1 MTLAIL
7 ADIGG
12 TNTRVALADGR
23 MVRADSIR
31 RFPNADYKARGRD
44 IAHILRDYLTETAAK
59 VGGVCVAAAV
69 FLSRHVAGLAMRA
82 VIERREAAAVVG
94 VDVDRVQRLSFMVG
108 FGTAAQDGV
117 ATLTNLDWTMDADKL
132 RAATG
137 ATRVAILNDLQAQ
150 GHALGHIAA
159 DKLRPVIAG
168 PQKDGAAMLVVGL
181 GTGVNAAPVHGAG
194 AMRIVPPSEC
204 GHVNMP
210 VRSDEDLRLMRFVE
224 ALLTSRGETPHC
236 GVEEVLSGRGLANLH
251 AFAASQAGQPD
262 TLSSSEVLAALDRG
276 DAVAT
281 QAARAYTRILAQT
294 LADLALIHLPY
305 GGIYLI
311 GGMARAMTPHLK
323 GFGLGETFREP
334 RRVDLLERDFA
345 VSVVEDDFAALTGC
359 AVWLD
364 AQIV

>member
-31 RFPNADYKARGRD
+31 RFPNADYKARGQD

-59 VGGVCVAAAV
+59 VGGVCVAAAGPV
-69 FLSRHVAGLAMRA
+69 
-82 VIERREAAAVVG
+82 
-94 VDVDRVQRLSFMVG
+94 
-108 FGTAAQDGV
+108 QDGV

-323 GFGLGETFREP
+323 GFGLAETFREP